1 MRRILLAPPTALLIA
16 LVGCSFPIKLE
27 LPSSCTDNDP
37 ATPCDDDSQA
47 AELVSFR
54 FAAANNP
61 GLGSDVTTTI
71 SDTSLAATVPFG
83 TDVTTL
89 VATFQVIGESVRI
102 GHKAQISSATPNDFT
117 RPVVYTVTAVDG
129 TTRDFTV
136 TVTIGPDPGTTTC
149 KLPDGAAIVVDSSQV
164 AANLAGRWWL
174 CGGAAEFFYHVE
186 FTNDQHFY
194 MLSLVNGRFVRNLG
208 PTTSGTYSIDPNPA
222 GISFSIH
229 QLYQN
234 GGGATYPL
242 QGYIEATPR
251 KLRLG
256 GGYYVGIP

>member
-1 MRRILLAPPTALLIA
+1 MRRIPLAPPTALLIA
-16 LVGCSFPIKLE
+16 LAGCSFPIKLE
-27 LPSSCTDNDP
+27 LPSSCVDKDP

-47 AELVSFR
+47 AELTSLR

-61 GLGSDVTTTI
+61 ALGSDVTTTI
-71 SDTSLAATVPFG
+71 SDTNLAATVPFG

-89 VATFQVIGESVRI
+89 VATFQMIGESVRV
-102 GHKAQISSATPNDFT
+102 GGKAQISGATPNDFT
-117 RPVVYTVTAVDG
+117 RPVIYTVTAGDG
-129 TTRDFTV
+129 TIKEFTV
-136 TVTIGPDPGTTTC
+136 TVTIAPDPSAAC
-149 KLPDGAAIVVDSSQV
+149 NRPDGAAIVVDSSTV

-186 FTNDQHFY
+186 FTSDQHFY
-194 MLSLVNGRFVRNLG
+194 KLSLVNGRFVRNLG
-208 PTTSGTYSIDPNPA
+208 PTTSGTYSVDANPA

-229 QLYQN
+229 QLYQA

-242 QGYIEATPR
+242 QGFIEAAPR